1 MEQIYINTQA
11 GKRLE
16 TVYNINDFPYSFTNY
31 DFEIVRKAWK
41 GSYYNID
48 AAFDIEA
55 TTIQGKEKPVA
66 FMYQWQ
72 FCLHDNVCFG
82 RTWDEFQT
90 FIERLRKGFQLSDG
104 LRLVVYVHNLAY
116 EFQFF

>member
-31 DFEIVRKAWK
+31 DFEIVRKARK

-72 FCLHDNVCFG
+72 L
-82 RTWDEFQT
+82 
-90 FIERLRKGFQLSDG
+90 
-104 LRLVVYVHNLAY
+104 
-116 EFQFF
+116 